1 MAELRR
7 CIEGGVGSPW
17 MRGGRRADAAW
28 RRTQGGGGARSGA
41 RKEKVV
47 PQAGWAT
54 QAGSLARPT
63 KQKARK
69 EFLLEI
75 K

>member
-7 CIEGGVGSPW
+7 CIEGGVASPW

-28 RRTQGGGGARSGA
+28 RHAQGGGGAQSSV

-54 QAGSLARPT
+54 
-63 KQKARK
+63 
-69 EFLLEI
+69 
-75 K
+75 